1 MVSFISSLEINNTVA
16 LDTNI
21 FLWMA
26 TSVADVAAVNP
37 NAINGLLATDLI
49 HFLLK
54 AMQCLV
60 MILKIHLKIL
70 EN

>member
-1 MVSFISSLEINNTVA
+1 
-16 LDTNI
+16 
-21 FLWMA
+21 MA

-37 NAINGLLATDLI
+37 NAINTLLATGLI

-60 MILKIHLKIL
+60 MIVKVQLKIL

>member
-16 LDTNI
+16 LDTNN
-21 FLWMA
+21 FLWIA

-37 NAINGLLATDLI
+37 NAINTLLATGLI